1 MARTNFSGPITAG
14 KKNDNSG
21 GVFGDPRNV
30 GFVSTTQSFTF
41 DFNQVLPFTGAYG
54 PATIATIVSPG
65 QNAAFTANMVATGNN
80 ITNLTQGFRGSAQVN
95 ITYNAAEAG
104 DVVTIVGTD
113 IFNVPTTDA
122 ITLPAGGA
130 TQTKSAAHFKTITS
144 ITNNNAPANNITIG
158 QVVSAVAA
166 QVEMCIRARSLF
178 NSFPMQ
184 QTTAT
189 LGATP
194 STPAGSNRQSQVRG
208 PLSTAG
214 KNLANNIIIPAF
226 SRITD
231 MRIMTGVAFAG
242 STNLVAGLGTHFS
255 NNGAVPAGQVAPA
268 NQTFQKE
275 YFCGIADI
283 QGLDTR
289 HVGFAGEL
297 PFANG
302 TNVTAVQQYA
312 NYANVSDLEMASGVN
327 ASITEKELIITLN
340 ANGGAVMSAGQATV
354 LVSYLQGVNLTN

>member
-1 MARTNFSGPITAG
+1 MARTNFAGPITAG
-14 KKNDNSG
+14 KRNDNSG
-21 GVFGDPRNV
+21 GAFGKPRNV
-30 GFVSTTQSFTF
+30 GFVNTTQSFTF
-41 DFNQVLPFTGAYG
+41 DFNQALPFTGAYG
-54 PATIATIVSPG
+54 AATIATI
-65 QNAAFTANMVATGNN
+65 AAGATTAVFTANMIATGNN

-95 ITYNAAEAG
+95 ITFNAAEAG
-104 DVVTIVGTD
+104 DIVTIVGTD
-113 IFNVPTTDA
+113 IFGTSTTEA
-122 ITLPAGGA
+122 ITLPAGAA
-130 TQTKSAAHFKTITS
+130 TQTTSGTHFQTITS
-144 ITNNNAPANNITIG
+144 ITSNAAPANNVTIG
-158 QVVSAVAA
+158 QVNSAAGA
-166 QVEMCIRARSLF
+166 QVEMCLRARSLF

-189 LGATP
+189 SGATP
-194 STPAGSNRQSQVRG
+194 SSPAGSNRQNVARG

-242 STNLVAGLGTHFS
+242 STNLTAGLGTHFS
-255 NNGAVPAGQVAPA
+255 NNGAVPTGQVAPA

-289 HVGFAGEL
+289 HVGHAGEL

-302 TNVTAVQQYA
+302 TNITAVQQYA
-312 NYANVSDLEMASGVN
+312 NYANVSDLEMASGTSATV
-327 ASITEKELIITLN
+327 TEKELIITLN
-340 ANGGAVMSAGQATV
+340 ANGGGVMTAGQATV